1 MKRRARIQFW
11 WPFLP
16 EPTCTP
22 FPPTLLDWLSGSLLN
37 WVVIQLK
44 SSASALLAG
53 GETDHSVHAWIYYF
67 CCCYYPW
74 QGYGI
79 WDPRPVA
86 SLASVLSLSPP
97 HNKVGLNVSLE
108 GFRSD
113 KMLPFFFFF
122 LQRIIRC
129 LSLDFQDVGLIWWNI
144 HKIETGW
151 NVFFM
156 IRGICQRNKRRS
168 FTFFYP
174 PRVVH
179 PPTPNAVGGCT
190 TLRSLGRAEPRP
202 LRHSCDH
209 LHSALWI

>member
-1 MKRRARIQFW
+1 MQRTRIQFW

-53 GETDHSVHAWIYYF
+53 GETDHSMHAWIYYF

-97 HNKVGLNVSLE
+97 HNKVGLNVSRE
-108 GFRSD
+108 GFRAD
-113 KMLPFFFFF
+113 KMLPFFYRESQDASRWISKTWGLYDETFIK
-122 LQRIIRC
+122 LKQAEMY
-129 LSLDFQDVGLIWWNI
+129 SLWSAAFAGAINTDLLPLPQKAFG
-144 HKIETGW
+144 
-151 NVFFM
+151 
-156 IRGICQRNKRRS
+156 
-168 FTFFYP
+168 
-174 PRVVH
+174 
-179 PPTPNAVGGCT
+179 VGGWT
-190 TLRSLGRAEPRP
+190 TLRSLCRAELWPF
-202 LRHSCDH
+202 RHSCDH
-209 LHSALWI
+209 LHLALWI